1 MAKKRLRP
9 GRVLLAMGMIAGGV
23 FGADHIRRD
32 MLDPNSKLVV
42 SGNFRSGSAQYA
54 EAPTEKQQILGNQP
68 QTTTAFTG
76 VQNLGITEL
85 SLPSSRL
92 SAGSLV
98 IVDEEHKAG
107 ETSAS
112 GMVQLS
118 NVQNACYS
126 LVNDKVMLDK
136 DAAEA
141 LNRMMTDYHEATSL
155 ADFIVYGTTDT
166 YTGSGSL
173 CPQYFPESAMGT
185 TVDLA
190 LNGYGAAISYDG
202 CDAEGWV
209 VQNCAKYGFI
219 VRYPKNKK
227 DKTSQDYC
235 PWHLRYVGEVHSAI
249 MAEKDLC
256 LEEYLDFLKDHTFDN
271 AFAYN
276 LNGVN
281 YEIYSAAS
289 LGDSTPVRVPIS
301 GNYTISGNNS
311 DRYIITTI
319 KN

>member
-107 ETSAS
+107 EISAS

-126 LVNDKVMLDK
+126 LVNDNVMLDK

-235 PWHLRYVGEVHSAI
+235 PWHLRYGRE
-249 MAEKDLC
+249 
-256 LEEYLDFLKDHTFDN
+256 
-271 AFAYN
+271 
-276 LNGVN
+276 G
-281 YEIYSAAS
+281 S
-289 LGDSTPVRVPIS
+289 LP
-301 GNYTISGNNS
+301 
-311 DRYIITTI
+311 
-319 KN
+319 